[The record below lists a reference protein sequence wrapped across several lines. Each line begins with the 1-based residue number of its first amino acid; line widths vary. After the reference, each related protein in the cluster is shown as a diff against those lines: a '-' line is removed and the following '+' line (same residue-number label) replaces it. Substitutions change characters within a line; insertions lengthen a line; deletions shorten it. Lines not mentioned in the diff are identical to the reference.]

1 MAVLAL
7 LHGWWGLWA
16 LIDPQHFFDTFPGAG
31 RRWTAAYPPYNEHLV
46 IDLGATFVT
55 LAFLLAA
62 GAASRSRGVRAVAL
76 LTVTLFG
83 ALHLG
88 FHSAEHGLL
97 ASADLAASLVALA
110 LGVLVP
116 VALLV
121 IDRWSSPGRVQGDRA
136 DADRHSDE

>member
-1 MAVLAL
+1 MVAARWVRVGMALLAV

-46 IDLGATFVT
+46 VDLGATFVT

-62 GAASRSRGVRAVAL
+62 GAASRNRGVRTVAL

-88 FHSAEHGLL
+88 FHSANHGLL
-97 ASADLAASLVALA
+97 AHADLVASLAALA
-110 LGVLVP
+110 LGVLLP
-116 VALLV
+116 IALLIV
-121 IDRWSSPGRVQGDRA
+121 DRWSPRSHAP
-136 DADRHSDE
+136 

>member
-1 MAVLAL
+1 MLAALWVRIGMALLAV

-16 LIDPQHFFDTFPGAG
+16 LIDPQHFFNTFPGAG

-46 IDLGATFVT
+46 VDLGATFVT

-62 GAASRSRGVRAVAL
+62 GAASRSRGVRTVAL

-88 FHSAEHGLL
+88 FHSLDHGLL
-97 ASADLAASLVALA
+97 ARADLAASLAALA

-121 IDRWSSPGRVQGDRA
+121 VDRWSPRS
-136 DADRHSDE
+136 DAT

>member
-1 MAVLAL
+1 MVTARWVRVGMALLAV

-46 IDLGATFVT
+46 VDLGATFVT

-62 GAASRSRGVRAVAL
+62 GAASRNRGVRTVAL

-88 FHSAEHGLL
+88 FHSANHGLL
-97 ASADLAASLVALA
+97 AHADLVASLAALA
-110 LGVLVP
+110 LGVLLP
-116 VALLV
+116 IALLIV
-121 IDRWSSPGRVQGDRA
+121 DRWSPRSHAP
-136 DADRHSDE
+136 